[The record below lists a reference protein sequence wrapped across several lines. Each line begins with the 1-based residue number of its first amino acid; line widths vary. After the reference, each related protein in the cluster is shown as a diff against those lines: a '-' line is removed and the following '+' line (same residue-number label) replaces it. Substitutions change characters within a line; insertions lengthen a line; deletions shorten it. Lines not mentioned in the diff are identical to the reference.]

1 MKKEIIEL
9 EDLPSI
15 SVKEFAG
22 NLMIEQNSDEDK
34 IMVCLPMESVKTMIN
49 ILKQYL

>member
-34 IMVCLPMESVKTMIN
+34 VMVCLQMENVKIMIN

>member
-22 NLMIEQNSDEDK
+22 NLMIEQIQTK
-34 IMVCLPMESVKTMIN
+34 IK
-49 ILKQYL
+49 

>member
-15 SVKEFAG
+15 SVKEFAS
-22 NLMIEQNSDEDK
+22 NLMIEQK
-34 IMVCLPMESVKTMIN
+34 FR
-49 ILKQYL
+49 

>member
-1 MKKEIIEL
+1 MRKDIIEL

-15 SVKEFAG
+15 SVKEFASH
-22 NLMIEQNSDEDK
+22 LMIEQNSDEDK
-34 IMVCLPMESVKTMIN
+34 VMVCLPMESVKTMIN

>member
-15 SVKEFAG
+15 SVKEFADH
-22 NLMIEQNSDEDK
+22 LMIEQNSDEDK
-34 IMVCLPMESVKTMIN
+34 VMVCLPMESVKTIIN
-49 ILKQYL
+49 VLKQYL

>member
-9 EDLPSI
+9 ENLPSI

-34 IMVCLPMESVKTMIN
+34 VMVCLPMKSVKTMIN

>member
-22 NLMIEQNSDEDK
+22 NLMIEQK
-34 IMVCLPMESVKTMIN
+34 FRRR
-49 ILKQYL
+49 

>member
-22 NLMIEQNSDEDK
+22 NFDDRAK
-34 IMVCLPMESVKTMIN
+34 FRRR
-49 ILKQYL
+49 

>member
-34 IMVCLPMESVKTMIN
+34 VMVLSSNGECKN
-49 ILKQYL
+49 ND